1 MKHLPVKRVTRI
13 GIQAGW
19 IAAKEARAASSN
31 VTKSWSDH
39 NWLSDNLGLT
49 SAGPLCLTSG
59 RIDSDEYEPGVMRVL
74 SGTVLTRELRVVEVK
89 RMSRGEEVVV
99 FWTVV
104 RVVGCKSREE
114 LTVTRVTVMLVVSKG
129 KMLVLIFSGFSEEF
143 QKLAAWSGLVELTDK
158 TETTRGTST
167 EMLDT

>member
-1 MKHLPVKRVTRI
+1 
-13 GIQAGW
+13 
-19 IAAKEARAASSN
+19 
-31 VTKSWSDH
+31 
-39 NWLSDNLGLT
+39 
-49 SAGPLCLTSG
+49 LTSG

>member
-1 MKHLPVKRVTRI
+1 MRHLPVRRVTRI

-19 IAAKEARAASSN
+19 IAAKEARAASNS

-39 NWLSDNLGLT
+39 SWLSIDLSLT
-49 SAGPLCLTSG
+49 SADQFCLTPDW
-59 RIDSDEYEPGVMRVL
+59 IDSDEYEPGVMGVL
-74 SGTVLTRELRVVEVK
+74 SGTLLTRGLRVVEVK
-89 RMSRGEEVVV
+89 RTSRGEKVVV

-114 LTVTRVTVMLVVSKG
+114 LTVTRVTVMVVVSKG
-129 KMLVLIFSGFSEEF
+129 KVLVLIFSGISEEF
-143 QKLAAWSGLVELTDK
+143 QRLAVWFMVVELTDK

>member
-1 MKHLPVKRVTRI
+1 MRHLPVRSVTRI

-19 IAAKEARAASSN
+19 IAAKEARAASSS
-31 VTKSWSDH
+31 VTKSWSAH

-59 RIDSDEYEPGVMRVL
+59 WIDSDEYEPGVMRVL

-114 LTVTRVTVMLVVSKG
+114 LTVTRVTVMSVVSKG

-143 QKLAAWSGLVELTDK
+143 QKLAAWSGLVELADK

>member
-1 MKHLPVKRVTRI
+1 MKHLPVRSVTRI

-39 NWLSDNLGLT
+39 SWLSIDLGLT
-49 SAGPLCLTSG
+49 SADQFCLTPG
-59 RIDSDEYEPGVMRVL
+59 WIDSDEYEPGVMGVL
-74 SGTVLTRELRVVEVK
+74 SGTLLTRGLRVVEVK
-89 RMSRGEEVVV
+89 RTSRGEKVVV

-114 LTVTRVTVMLVVSKG
+114 LTVTRVTVMVVVSKG
-129 KMLVLIFSGFSEEF
+129 KVLVLIFSGISEEF
-143 QKLAAWSGLVELTDK
+143 QRLAVWFMVVELTDK